1 MKNYTAYCKDE
12 SGNIEEIDF
21 KSENIV
27 DARKKAK
34 QIIKEEYC
42 NSLKVFKIVHQHG
55 TWV

>member
-12 SGNIEEIDF
+12 SGNIEEIDLR
-21 KSENIV
+21 SENII

-42 NSLKVFKIVHQHG
+42 NSLKIFKIVRQDG
-55 TWV
+55 TWL